1 MLVPPKAQSRR
12 GRANKEN
19 KPQPISGLDVDAL
32 LRTDSRRQ
40 TRIDPQNAIPE
51 FKQAV
56 LGAEDVKGM
65 GEAVRQMGAII
76 RGIVSD
82 SLGDSGYER
91 ALEHLGAVRSQMV
104 AMEEPGLYNAFARDF
119 ARRLL
124 RGELGGDR
132 RELWWMM
139 KGVKL
144 GLIDSDTSES
154 SDVTPE
160 EAAKVSEPPRSCCTR
175 DYSQARLHLHDI
187 PTNNHDSSSYRSH
200 SAALKFTNVSSLCSH
215 RLHLSHPKS
224 VDVFGPKCLPDGAEE
239 YVMPATMY
247 R

>member
-1 MLVPPKAQSRR
+1 MLIIRGTIVVPTLANSILVPPKARSGKGQV
-12 GRANKEN
+12 NKEN
-19 KPQPISGLDVDAL
+19 KPKPISGLDVDAL
-32 LRTDSRRQ
+32 LQNDTRRRA
-40 TRIDPQNAIPE
+40 RIDPQNAIPE

-56 LGAEDVKGM
+56 QNAEDEKGW
-65 GEAVRQMGAII
+65 EEVVRQMGAII
-76 RGIVSD
+76 RGIVAD

-91 ALEHLGAVRSQMV
+91 ALEHLGAMRSQMV

-144 GLIDSDTSES
+144 GLIDSDASES

-160 EAAKVSEPPRSCCTR
+160 EASKVSELSF
-175 DYSQARLHLHDI
+175 LHL
-187 PTNNHDSSSYRSH
+187 
-200 SAALKFTNVSSLCSH
+200 L
-215 RLHLSHPKS
+215 
-224 VDVFGPKCLPDGAEE
+224 
-239 YVMPATMY
+239 
-247 R
+247 